1 MTSGGGLRA
10 ATERLRTGLSAVR
23 VRVLASVLLLTAL
36 AMGVA
41 GTVSVLV
48 QRAALVSRVDA
59 SLARDVKEFSALARQ
74 GPAAGQRFTG
84 VEQLLR
90 TAIGRQVPIEDQTYL
105 GLVEGGPT
113 LAPST
118 LRRPVQLEDEPAVM
132 SVIDSLP
139 ADAPVRI
146 RQAGTSVG
154 DVRYAAV
161 PVTIA
166 GGTDRGY
173 YVVATVLGPSQRVI
187 REGLLQYALVATGSL
202 VLVGLG
208 GWLVAGRLLRPLRL
222 LREAAERVSHTDLS
236 TRIPV
241 TGNDDI
247 SELTRTVN
255 QMLDRLQAGFEAQQR
270 FLDDAG
276 HELKTPVTIVAGHL
290 EVLDPHDP
298 AEVAEVR
305 DLALDELDRMGRLI
319 RDLTLLAKSR
329 RPDFVHPGPV
339 DLVQLT
345 DDVLTKAVA
354 LGPRRWTLDAHA
366 ETVVSADGQRLT
378 QALLQ
383 LADNAVRHTAD
394 GDEIAIGSAL
404 ERDQVRLWVRDTGPG
419 VAPEDRERIFERF
432 ARARNAQGRT
442 AEGSGLGLAIVT
454 AIAEAHGGRVELDST
469 PGHGATFTLVL
480 PGILQS
486 PTRPQPSTTEEVR
499 T

>member
-1 MTSGGGLRA
+1 MTDLGGPAGPLGRLRA
-10 ATERLRTGLSAVR
+10 GPAPVR

-36 AMGVA
+36 AMAVA

-59 SLARDVKEFSALARQ
+59 TLARDVQEFSTLAQ
-74 GPAAGQRFTG
+74 TGPADGQRFTD
-84 VEQLLR
+84 VRTLLE
-90 TAIGRQVPIEDQTYL
+90 TAIARQVPAEDQTYL
-105 GLVEGGPT
+105 GLVDGSLP

-132 SVIDSLP
+132 DVVDALP

-146 RQAGTSVG
+146 RQASTSVG

-161 PVTIA
+161 PVTVA
-166 GGTDRGY
+166 GESGRGT
-173 YVVATVLGPSQRVI
+173 YVVATVLAPGQQVI

-241 TGNDDI
+241 SGNDDV

-255 QMLDRLQAGFEAQQR
+255 EMLDRLQAGFEAQQR

-276 HELKTPVTIVAGHL
+276 HELRTPVTIVAGHL

-329 RPDFVHPGPV
+329 RPDFVQPGPV
-339 DLVQLT
+339 DLLQLT
-345 DDVLTKAVA
+345 DDVLSKAVA
-354 LGPRRWTLDAHA
+354 LGPRRWSLDSKAD
-366 ETVVSADGQRLT
+366 VVVTADGQRLT

-383 LADNAVRHTAD
+383 LADNAVRHTVD
-394 GDEIAIGSAL
+394 GDEIAIGSAVQ
-404 ERDQVRLWVRDTGPG
+404 DGSVRLWVRDTGPG

-432 ARARNAQGRT
+432 ARARDAQGRT

-454 AIAEAHGGRVELDST
+454 AIAQAHGGRVLLDST
-469 PGHGATFTLVL
+469 PGHGATFTVTFPLD
-480 PGILQS
+480 P
-486 PTRPQPSTTEEVR
+486 PTEEQPR
-499 T
+499 